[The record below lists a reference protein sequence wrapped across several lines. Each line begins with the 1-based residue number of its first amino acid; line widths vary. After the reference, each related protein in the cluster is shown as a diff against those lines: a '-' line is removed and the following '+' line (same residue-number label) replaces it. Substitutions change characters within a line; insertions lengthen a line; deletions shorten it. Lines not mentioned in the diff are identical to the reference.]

1 LSSTGVYGKRP
12 VIMTTR
18 TILIVDDETDIL
30 RVLDR
35 GLKDHGFDVRIARN
49 GDAAMKLFSDMSPR
63 PDLLITD
70 VVMPGL
76 SGPVLADRLLA
87 MEPNLKVLFM
97 TGYDD
102 RQVVRKYVVD
112 KGYQII
118 VKPFTIQTLRQT
130 IESVLAVPKAAAKES
145 GS

>member
-1 LSSTGVYGKRP
+1 MSN
-12 VIMTTR
+12 R

-49 GDAAMKLFSDMSPR
+49 GDAAVKIFSEMSPR
-63 PDLLITD
+63 PELLISD
-70 VVMPGL
+70 VVMPGI

-87 MEPNLKVLFM
+87 IEPKLKVLFM
-97 TGYDD
+97 SGYDD
-102 RQVVRKYVVD
+102 RQVVQRYVVE
-112 KGYQII
+112 KGYQMI

-130 IESVLAVPKAAAKES
+130 IESVLTGPKAVAKET
-145 GS
+145 GSD

>member
-1 LSSTGVYGKRP
+1 
-12 VIMTTR
+12 
-18 TILIVDDETDIL
+18 
-30 RVLDR
+30 
-35 GLKDHGFDVRIARN
+35 
-49 GDAAMKLFSDMSPR
+49 LFSDMSPR